1 MDNCIH
7 SRTFDRLPIDK
18 FIDSLTARNYS
29 YKSINSYRNAL
40 DRLIDYLELQEVF
53 RVQDVTLNHLES
65 YRLSLI
71 DRELSNATQYLYL
84 RCARFFFGYL
94 EETHQVFINP
104 ALNLVIPKYKRKLQQ
119 VPSVDDI
126 KRLLDQP
133 DITTPT
139 GIRDKAFL
147 ETVYSC
153 GLRRE
158 EAVFVNLSDPDLK
171 QGLLKVNGKGDKER
185 VLPIGDIAKYWIE
198 KYLIDARPQLLKNP
212 KEEALWLSERGLRL
226 SYSTVDKLVTRYALS
241 AGITSQF
248 STHSLRRACATHML
262 NNGAHPLDIQML
274 LGHSELKSLS
284 QYLKVT
290 IKDMK
295 AMHERSRPGQ

>member
-1 MDNCIH
+1 MKTCIH
-7 SRTFDRLPIDK
+7 SRTFDREPLDE
-18 FIDSLTARNYS
+18 FLASLSAKNYS
-29 YKSINSYRNAL
+29 SKSIKSYGNAL
-40 DRLIDYLELQEVF
+40 DRLIEYLVIQGVF
-53 RVQDVTLNHLES
+53 RIQDVTLNHLES
-65 YRLSLI
+65 YRLNLI
-71 DRELSNATQYLYL
+71 DRGLSNATQYLYL
-84 RCARFFFGYL
+84 RCTRFFFGYL

-126 KRLLDQP
+126 NRLLDQP
-133 DITTPT
+133 DIKTPT

-147 ETVYSC
+147 ETMYSC

-158 EAVFVNLSDPDLK
+158 EGVYVNLHDPDLK

-185 VLPIGDIAKYWIE
+185 MLPIGDIAKHWIE
-198 KYLIDARPQLLKNP
+198 KYLIEARPQLLKNP
-212 KEEALWLSERGLRL
+212 EEKALWLSERGLRL

-248 STHSLRRACATHML
+248 STHSLRRAGATHML
-262 NNGAHPLDIQML
+262 NNGAHPFDIQML

-295 AMHERSRPGQ
+295 DMHERSKPGQ

>member
-1 MDNCIH
+1 MYTCTH
-7 SRTFDRLPIDK
+7 SRTFDKTPIDG
-18 FIDSLTARNYS
+18 FLQSLSARNYS
-29 YKSINSYRNAL
+29 LKSINSYGNAL
-40 DRLIDYLELQEVF
+40 DRLIEYLESEDVL

-65 YRLSLI
+65 YRLHLI
-71 DRELSNATQYLYL
+71 DRELSNATQYQYL
-84 RCARFFFGYL
+84 RCNRFFFGYL
-94 EETHQVFINP
+94 EETHQIFINP
-104 ALNLVIPKYKRKLQQ
+104 AQNLIIPKYKRKLQQ

-133 DITTPT
+133 DVSIPT

-158 EAVFVNLSDPDLK
+158 EAVFINLHDPDLK
-171 QGLLKVNGKGDKER
+171 DGLIKVNGKGNNER
-185 VLPIGDIAKYWIE
+185 VLPIGDIAKHWIK
-198 KYLIDARPQLLKNP
+198 KYIIEARPQLLRNP
-212 KEEALWLSERGLRL
+212 EEKALWITERGLRL
-226 SYSTVDKLVTRYALS
+226 SYSTVDKLITRYALS

-262 NNGAHPLDIQML
+262 NNGAHPLEIQML

-295 AMHERSRPGQ
+295 AMHERSRVGQ